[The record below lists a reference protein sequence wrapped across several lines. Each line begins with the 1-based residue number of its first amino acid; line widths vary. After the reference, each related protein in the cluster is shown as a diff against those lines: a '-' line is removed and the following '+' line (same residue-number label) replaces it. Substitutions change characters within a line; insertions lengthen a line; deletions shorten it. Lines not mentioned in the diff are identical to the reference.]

1 MHYFIDG
8 YNMLFRLVGAKD
20 DLQKQREAIIHDL
33 NKKISL
39 VKLDISLIFDSTY
52 QIGERERSHFHELE
66 IAFTAEGETAD
77 EYILDEIKNS
87 SHPQQEI
94 VVTSDKGL
102 ARKARLL
109 SAQVES
115 IEDFMVHLNRSYKNK
130 LRQLRKEKPLTLS
143 ASVSFSVPS
152 PSPLPSRESIKPSLI
167 PPKGAPLEAY
177 TEYYARTFE
186 AEWQEIVQQEQSRQE
201 ALPKVV
207 KKRPPRKPKRKGDP
221 FQTTSPGEPE
231 AATER
236 ERWLKVFERRLND
249 DL

>member
-1 MHYFIDG
+1 
-8 YNMLFRLVGAKD
+8 MLFRLAGAKD

-39 VKLDISLIFDSTY
+39 VKLDVSLIFDSTY

-77 EYILDEIKNS
+77 DYILDEVKNS

-115 IEDFMVHLNRSYKNK
+115 VEDFMVHLNRSYKNK
-130 LRQLRKEKPLTLS
+130 LRQLKKEKPLSSSTCVLASSSLS
-143 ASVSFSVPS
+143 STSS
-152 PSPLPSRESIKPSLI
+152 LPSRESVKPSVI
-167 PPKGAPLEAY
+167 PPKRAPLEAY
-177 TEYYARTFE
+177 TEYYAQTFE
-186 AEWQEIVQQEQSRQE
+186 AEWQEIVQQEQSRQQ
-201 ALPKVV
+201 ALPKVI
-207 KKRPPRKPKRKGDP
+207 KKRPPRKPKRKVDP
-221 FQTTSPGEPE
+221 FQAASPGEPD
-231 AATER
+231 AATEM
-236 ERWLKVFERRLND
+236 ERWLKVFERRLVD
-249 DL
+249 SSDSE